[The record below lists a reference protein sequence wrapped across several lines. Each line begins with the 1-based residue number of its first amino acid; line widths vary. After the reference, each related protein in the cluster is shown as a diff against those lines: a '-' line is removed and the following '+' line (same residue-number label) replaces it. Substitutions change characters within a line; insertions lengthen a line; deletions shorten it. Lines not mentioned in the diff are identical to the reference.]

1 MNELFFHVILDCGY
15 FISYS
20 VPKRFPMSS
29 EEQHVRLYR
38 ATPVATLK
46 RRGGTRSQFLD
57 VF

>member
-46 RRGGTRSQFLD
+46 RRGRTRSQFL
-57 VF
+57 